1 MDDNKTSEATGA
13 VSLRAYARHREVA
26 LSAVQKAIRSGRIQT
41 TAAGKIDVA
50 AADAAWAANTDV
62 SRLPPDSPRAPHSVG
77 ATGNSSP
84 QSDDDEPVPGGGTSE
99 YQTHRANRE
108 RIRAE
113 REQIELDQIAGRS
126 MDVGEAGRL
135 AFTAFRTLRDAMMNV
150 APRIKDN
157 LAAESDPMKCELLVE
172 QEIIAAL
179 ASIDIARVL
188 NEQDEEV
195 QEDGSD

>member
-1 MDDNKTSEATGA
+1 MNNIETSEASA
-13 VSLRAYARHREVA
+13 VVSLRAYARHRNVA
-26 LSAVQKAIRSGRIQT
+26 LSAVQKAIRTGRIQT
-41 TAAGKIDVA
+41 NAAGKIDIA

-62 SRLPPDSPRAPHSVG
+62 SRLPPGSPIA
-77 ATGNSSP
+77 P
-84 QSDDDEPVPGGGTSE
+84 QSAGAAGRASQSGDDDDGASGGGTSE

-113 REQIELDQIAGRS
+113 REQIELDQLAGRS
-126 MDVGEAGRL
+126 IDVGEAGRL

-172 QEIIAAL
+172 QEIMAAL

-188 NEQDEEV
+188 TEQDEEV